1 MHTGRI
7 QNMDPQSMD
16 HSMDPFMD
24 PVNGVPLWNHK
35 WNLIHNFIIIKIMG
49 NSYYTQS
56 CSNFS

>member
-1 MHTGRI
+1 MHTGHI

-35 WNLIHNFIIIKIMG
+35 WNL
-49 NSYYTQS
+49 
-56 CSNFS
+56 